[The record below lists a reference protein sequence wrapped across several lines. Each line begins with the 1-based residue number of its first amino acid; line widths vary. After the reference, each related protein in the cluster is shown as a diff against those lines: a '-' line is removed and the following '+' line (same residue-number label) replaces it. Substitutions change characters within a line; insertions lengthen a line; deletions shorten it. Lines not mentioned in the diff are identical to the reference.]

1 MNLLRV
7 SAVCLLGLVFLSGCA
22 TAPVSLAG
30 NYSLRAP
37 DGATSTVE
45 VRALR
50 DQEYY
55 LRAPGQPVSGV
66 YQFASG
72 ELRITKPDNPR
83 MSGFTWKK
91 NADGS
96 LVLVA
101 EPPVP
106 VSGTRLMSATL
117 TRTN

>member
-7 SAVCLLGLVFLSGCA
+7 SAICLLGLVSLSGCA

-30 NYSLRAP
+30 IYSLRAP

-45 VRALR
+45 VSALR

-117 TRTN
+117 TRKN